1 MEIKSNAVSIIPQ
14 NDQHFLIE
22 LAQHSFEIDNPLS
35 PVNPQKRFDDR
46 SGFQNLALHTPTLE
60 PPLPPF
66 SPLALTVSPRSVS
79 PTSFRRNLRLAT
91 VAVAR
96 SVEVTHLHRP
106 VVLAFCSHNK
116 LSFQPSKSQPPPA
129 PVAVAS
135 VFLPAPALFDPST
148 PVTVPVAAS
157 SAFFSLSED
166 LHTDLHSCNKAFHRE
181 KKVDWSMEVEQPKPK
196 PTPKRFVKNQI
207 PDYILND
214 AALNAAISVL
224 PHNYN
229 FEVHKCVWRVL
240 STGAKRV
247 ALQFPEGLLM
257 YSLPLSDI
265 LTAFAA
271 VDRCYVLGDVTYG
284 ACCVDDFSA
293 AALSADLLIHYGH
306 SCLVPIDSTT
316 IPCLYVFV
324 DIKIDVSHLVDT
336 FKLNLE
342 SRAQNL
348 VLAGTIQFASAIRA
362 AKPELEKSG
371 FSVLVPQSK
380 PLSAGEVLG
389 CTAPKVSL
397 MDSFSENPENSV
409 LVFVADGR
417 FHLEAIMIANPGI
430 KAFRYDPYIGKLF
443 LEEYDHV
450 GMKES
455 RKGAILRAREE
466 ARNWGVVLG
475 TLGRQGNPKILER
488 LEKNM
493 KEKGFFYTVFL
504 MSEISP
510 ARIALFEDSVDAWIQ
525 IACPRLSIDWG
536 DAFGKPVLNPFEA
549 EIALGVIP
557 GWWEKKKNVLVAKV
571 QEGCE
576 DGGVSCQKSG
586 DSSCECSC
594 GEDENGNGKSDF
606 GGEYPM
612 DYYSQDG
619 GEWNSSYVK
628 KSSRPVRRISVS
640 SVAISAISQQS

>member
-1 MEIKSNAVSIIPQ
+1 
-14 NDQHFLIE
+14 
-22 LAQHSFEIDNPLS
+22 
-35 PVNPQKRFDDR
+35 
-46 SGFQNLALHTPTLE
+46 
-60 PPLPPF
+60 
-66 SPLALTVSPRSVS
+66 
-79 PTSFRRNLRLAT
+79 
-91 VAVAR
+91 
-96 SVEVTHLHRP
+96 
-106 VVLAFCSHNK
+106 
-116 LSFQPSKSQPPPA
+116 
-129 PVAVAS
+129 
-135 VFLPAPALFDPST
+135 
-148 PVTVPVAAS
+148 
-157 SAFFSLSED
+157 
-166 LHTDLHSCNKAFHRE
+166 
-181 KKVDWSMEVEQPKPK
+181 MEVEQAKPK

-207 PDYILND
+207 PDSILND
-214 AALNAAISVL
+214 AALNAAIFVL

-240 STGAKRV
+240 STSAKRV
-247 ALQFPEGLLM
+247 VLQFPEGLLI
-257 YSLPLSDI
+257 YSLPLSNI

-271 VDRCYVLGDVTYG
+271 GDRCYVLGDVTYG

-342 SRAQNL
+342 SRAKNL

-397 MDSFSENPENSV
+397 MDSFSENHENSV

-417 FHLEAIMIANPGI
+417 FHLE
-430 KAFRYDPYIGKLF
+430 K
-443 LEEYDHV
+443 
-450 GMKES
+450 
-455 RKGAILRAREE
+455 
-466 ARNWGVVLG
+466 VV
-475 TLGRQGNPKILER
+475 K
-488 LEKNM
+488 M
-493 KEKGFFYTVFL
+493 
-504 MSEISP
+504 
-510 ARIALFEDSVDAWIQ
+510 
-525 IACPRLSIDWG
+525 
-536 DAFGKPVLNPFEA
+536 
-549 EIALGVIP
+549 
-557 GWWEKKKNVLVAKV
+557 LV
-571 QEGCE
+571 
-576 DGGVSCQKSG
+576 
-586 DSSCECSC
+586 C

-628 KSSRPVRRISVS
+628 KSSRPIRRISVS
-640 SVAISAISQQS
+640 SVATSAISQQS